1 MTNRQNPAPA
11 SPAAAAPEP
20 VSFITLGDI
29 YFALFRQKWLI
40 LICTLAG
47 IAAGIVYFFMAVPP
61 YQSEARM
68 LIRYIQDSRSASGP
82 NSANNNTQ
90 TTIPSDLADSII
102 NAEMAILISYDLA
115 QMVVSNIGPD
125 RILAAYHGPVSL
137 NRAASYVRDNLIVEA
152 PPKSAIIQLTYQHP
166 DPSMVPTVLREVVA
180 DYLLKSAQVH
190 QAGGTSYDFLNEQAS
205 LLHDQIVQT
214 EDDLRAAKT
223 NAGIISVEESD
234 KTFSTQVSTI
244 EEELFQSDAQLAG
257 YQALLKGDT
266 TTIDSLRNMPVEK
279 LDKYQR
285 ICDRL
290 DFLSR
295 RQNEYVTQLGYKD
308 GNVRVVAGQAEID
321 DLKKELADEYPG
333 LGGLT
338 TAAMG
343 TAAQTSPL
351 APGGIG
357 GLIPLLTKI
366 DILKEQLKQIWSK
379 AADED
384 LAKSKINDL
393 ERKRQILQA
402 NYEYFST
409 TLEQTRIDEALGPGK
424 VSNISVFESP
434 TPPFQ
439 DLSKFHKKIFQI
451 MAGGL
456 GAGIALALLIELL
469 LDQRVKRPGE
479 IESRLH
485 LRLFL
490 SIPHFKRRPQKA
502 LPAAERPLLEG
513 AAESPNS
520 AGAGSSGA
528 LAAIGGAPADATGD
542 NSFLYPYYDTLRDR
556 LISYFESVNLTRK
569 PKLVAVTSTEKGAGV
584 STIAAGLADS
594 LSETGDGR
602 VLLVRMN
609 LDEDGGQ
616 NFFNGKPACEL
627 DDALLAEKRDSALV
641 HENLYVV
648 EEISRGDKRPRV
660 LPKRFAAL
668 VPKFKASDYDYI
680 IFDMPPVSQTSVT
693 ARLAGLVDMT
703 LLVVES
709 EKSNREVVR
718 QASALLAQSKATVG
732 VVLNKTRK
740 YVPAR
745 LHQDFL
751 EEG

>member
-1 MTNRQNPAPA
+1 MTNRQNSGPAN
-11 SPAAAAPEP
+11 PEP
-20 VSFITLGDI
+20 VSLISLGDI

-40 LICTLAG
+40 LICSLAG
-47 IAAGIVYFFMAVPP
+47 IIAGGVYYYLEIPP
-61 YQSEARM
+61 YQSDAE
-68 LIRYIQDSRSASGP
+68 LLVRYIVDTRSSSGP

-90 TTIPSDLADSII
+90 TTTPSELADSIV
-102 NAEMAILISYDLA
+102 NAEMAILTSYDLA

-125 RILAAYHGPVSL
+125 RILAKYGGGDNL
-137 NRAASYVRDNLIVEA
+137 NQAASIVRKNLVVEA
-152 PPKSAIIQLTYQHP
+152 PPRSTIIQLTYLNP
-166 DPSMVPTVLREVVA
+166 DASMVQTVLREVVA
-180 DYLLKSAQVH
+180 DYLLKSQQVH

-205 LLHDQIVQT
+205 LLHDQITQT

-257 YQALLKGDT
+257 YQAMLKGDT
-266 TTIDSLRNMPVEK
+266 TTIDALRNMPVDK

-295 RQNEYVTQLGYKD
+295 KQNEYVTQFGYKD
-308 GNVRVVAGQAEID
+308 GNKRVVDGQAQID
-321 DLKKELADEYPG
+321 DLKKELTDEYPG
-333 LGGLT
+333 LAGLT

-343 TAAQTSPL
+343 TATQTSPL

-366 DILKEQLKQIWSK
+366 DILKEQLKQIWAK

-409 TLEQTRIDEALGPGK
+409 TLEQARIDEALGPGR

-434 TPPFQ
+434 TPPYL
-439 DLSKFHKKIFQI
+439 DLSRYHKMMYQ
-451 MAGGL
+451 MMGGGVVAGV
-456 GAGIALALLIELL
+456 ALALLLELL
-469 LDQRVKRPGE
+469 VDQRVKRAGE
-479 IESRLH
+479 IETKLR

-490 SIPHFKRRPQKA
+490 SIPSFTQRRKKT
-502 LPAAERPLLEG
+502 LPAPLRPLLEG
-513 AAESPNS
+513 PAESP
-520 AGAGSSGA
+520 AAGSGPGA
-528 LAAIGGAPADATGD
+528 AAPEPARAFPEAAP
-542 NSFLYPYYDTLRDR
+542 NPFLYPYYDTLRDR
-556 LISYFESVNLTRK
+556 LISYFESVSLTRK

-584 STIAAGLADS
+584 STIAAGLAES

-602 VLLVRMN
+602 VLLVKMN
-609 LDEDGGQ
+609 PDEDGGQ
-616 NFFNGKPACEL
+616 AFFNGKPACEL
-627 DDALLAEKRDSALV
+627 DDALLAEKRDGARV
-641 HENLYVV
+641 QENLYVV

-732 VVLNKTRK
+732 AVLNKTKK

-751 EEG
+751 EES